1 MKYVDDLTLAET
13 INVKDCVLT
22 NPDPN
27 PPRPLSYHD
36 RTLHV
41 LPTDQTPVQGEL
53 YKMMQ
58 YCEENQMRINTDKTK
73 VVLFNTARKY
83 DFMPQL
89 TIDGTSLL
97 EVVEEFRLLG
107 LVLKSNLS
115 WQANTDQMCQK
126 G

>member
-1 MKYVDDLTLAET
+1 
-13 INVKDCVLT
+13 
-22 NPDPN
+22 
-27 PPRPLSYHD
+27 
-36 RTLHV
+36 
-41 LPTDQTPVQGEL
+41 
-53 YKMMQ
+53 
-58 YCEENQMRINTDKTK
+58 MRINTDKTK

-126 G
+126 GFARLWMLRRLKKLGAT